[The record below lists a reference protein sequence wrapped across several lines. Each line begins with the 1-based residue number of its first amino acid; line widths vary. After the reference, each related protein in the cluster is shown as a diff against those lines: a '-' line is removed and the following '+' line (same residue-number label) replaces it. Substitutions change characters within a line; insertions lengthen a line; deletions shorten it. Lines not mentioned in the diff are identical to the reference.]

1 MIGVHYRS
9 SQERLNTF
17 FLVTHKIII
26 HLNVI
31 LDTWNI
37 RVTWS
42 RFSRQVKAIESWL
55 LHLKSQP
62 YSFLFSVFFPAICW
76 RNVFLF
82 RIQYSGPD
90 RPLQGC
96 FSLFQY
102 NKWTAN
108 FSLFLFPSRGWI
120 LVSAFS
126 SLSDQGLWWKQP
138 KHISDSSWLLIK
150 GFASFTEE
158 LLTVWCAWP
167 PRICV
172 WACCH
177 LLS

>member
-9 SQERLNTF
+9 SRERLHKFFF

-42 RFSRQVKAIESWL
+42 RFSRQLKAIESWL
-55 LHLKSQP
+55 LHFKSQP
-62 YSFLFSVFFPAICW
+62 YSLLFLVFFPVICW

-90 RPLQGC
+90 RSLQGC
-96 FSLFQY
+96 FSLFQC

-108 FSLFLFPSRGWI
+108 FSLLLFPSRWWI
-120 LVSAFS
+120 LVSVFS
-126 SLSDQGLWWKQP
+126 SLSDSTSVLSYAREGLFMMETTNS
-138 KHISDSSWLLIK
+138 H
-150 GFASFTEE
+150 
-158 LLTVWCAWP
+158 
-167 PRICV
+167 
-172 WACCH
+172 
-177 LLS
+177 